1 MSNNNKISLEQ
12 SLKAY
17 QVMHA
22 PAKFSW
28 KQHWAQE
35 TFSSADLLNCSVD
48 EQEQFKKRLK
58 ECQITLCTGI
68 KSHSGDAVTLDKV
81 ISTIIDPANKN
92 IPKTQRKAIFS
103 TSNGIRPVGDS
114 AYDNWNGFQV
124 IDMDIKD
131 ATMAKKLK
139 TKLFKALH
147 KCNWF
152 LGVAFSS
159 SGMGLHIYTKIAI
172 PEMIDVPVMQGY
184 NSQTITDTQKK
195 KMLYLTNF
203 RHKFSFVYIAC
214 LTVAEELQFKKEDLL
229 KWLDKAMNKPQQG
242 AFLGYDQHP
251 LINTGFF
258 EDFIYIDFDNVS
270 EIGAADVDWI
280 SHPDLR
286 SIFKGQEWMELNND
300 NGLNITATADELIV
314 NAHTKVHY
322 KHNERWRLANTLV
335 ALYDKVQGY
344 NYLRMICSNDIKN
357 RELQS
362 DCETAKR
369 HNKSIDPWAVN
380 RLNSVHGFN
389 IKMSIDDKD
398 FDESEIFTAMDR
410 IENPTIIYEAKQ
422 TKTFNIKANEYLG
435 NIKHELLNSLGRITL
450 IEAGAGVGKTE
461 MVKSLVRDGKRILM
475 VMPFT
480 STIKAKVEQDPNWY
494 YCYGNKRVRLDRL
507 ENGLCM
513 TIDKFAGLEAI
524 GGCNAIKTAGYD
536 YIFIDES
543 HLLFQSEYRPVMPK
557 VIDMCR
563 QTEVPIIL
571 MSGTPSGELTF
582 FSNAV
587 HLRVI
592 KEETRKKVFTVNLTD
607 KPNDQLYHMCR
618 QMASDIAKGRRILFP
633 CNRGTLYS
641 KQVKAAV
648 TYFLQF
654 EHAIYDEVN
663 LQYYKKSNVGD
674 TFMDDINIEKTIK
687 DVQILMCTTY
697 LSVGVDIL
705 DRYNFSIYFEDL
717 MMPQEVEQ
725 FANRLRSNDLYIN
738 MYVAKNDTE
747 GNTRSLHKYKDVDFE
762 INEEE
767 KRFVISVIQLCNSM
781 IERNN
786 KEFRS
791 NAIVYAMLK
800 DCTFIEHNP
809 IDDKYFLNLTAYRT
823 VCFERKYR
831 EYVQQLPVLM
841 KGMQAYGYEI
851 NSIDRKTFE
860 CEGLE
865 DFANLKD
872 FVKLAYNEQL
882 ELNTSHIDELLVEI
896 NENTLPLYKQ
906 ALSGMFEIKKGA
918 NWKPDATNGKI
929 IVKNVEVFEKV
940 VPIYA
945 SLSKRYDCDRIK
957 EIFEACRGDNKSYNF
972 AAIGRIRTLVN
983 IIYND
988 KNNRLDMPIKEFMK
1002 AAYSF
1007 SELGAAKKSEIID
1020 FCNKQAEAYA
1030 RQESKGDLLVYN
1042 SMMMMDKLNDK
1053 FYKLFRCLI
1062 NVGKPKKKDGN
1073 RCSMERVEL
1082 LWKERDPINSSW
1094 GSTNLNERLGFT
1106 LTDLLGID
1114 NIRYEEVDG
1123 TTDDMIV

>member
-1 MSNNNKISLEQ
+1 MKTNSKISLEQ

-35 TFSSADLLNCSVD
+35 TFSSPDMLSCSED

-68 KSHSGDAVTLDKV
+68 REHSGTPVTLDIV
-81 ISTIIDPANKN
+81 ISTITNSVYKSV
-92 IPKTQRKAIFS
+92 PKTRRKAIFS
-103 TSNGIRPVGDS
+103 TSNGVRPTGDS
-114 AYDNWNGFQV
+114 AYDIWNGFQV

-131 ATMAKKLK
+131 AEMAKKLK
-139 TKLFKALH
+139 YCLFKSLH

-172 PEMIDVPVMQGY
+172 PENVDVPVMEGY
-184 NSQTITDTQKK
+184 NSQVLADTQKRK
-195 KMLYLTNF
+195 VLYLTNF

-214 LTVAEELQFKKEDLL
+214 LSVAEELGFKKEDLL

-242 AFLGYDQHP
+242 AFLGYDPHP

-300 NGLNITATADELIV
+300 NGLNITAEADDLIV

-389 IKMSIDDKD
+389 IKMKIDDKD
-398 FDESEIFTAMDR
+398 FDESEIFTSMDC
-410 IENPTIIYEAKQ
+410 IDNPTIIYESKIV
-422 TKTFNIKANEYLG
+422 KTFNIKSNEYLG
-435 NIKHELLNSLGRITL
+435 DIKHELLNSLGRITL

-461 MVKSLVRDGKRILM
+461 MVKSLVSSGKRILM
-475 VMPFT
+475 IMPFT

-494 YCYGNKRVRLDRL
+494 YCYGNKKVRLDRA

-513 TIDKFAGLEAI
+513 TIDKFAGLENI
-524 GGCNAIKTAGYD
+524 GGCNAIKAAGYD

-543 HLLFQSEYRPVMPK
+543 HLLFQSEYRPVMPR
-557 VIDMCR
+557 VIDMIR

-607 KPNDQLYHMCR
+607 RPNDQLYHMCR
-618 QMASDIAKGRRILFP
+618 QMANDISKGRRILFP

-648 TYFLQF
+648 TYFLQY

-674 TFMDDINIEKTIK
+674 EFMDDINIEKTIK

-705 DRYNFSIYFEDL
+705 DKYDFSIYFEDL

-738 MYVAKNDTE
+738 MYVAKNDAE
-747 GNTRSLHKYKDVDFE
+747 GNTRSLHKYKHIDFE

-767 KRFVISVIQLCNSM
+767 KKFVISVIHLCNAQ

-791 NAIVYAMLK
+791 NAIVYSMLR
-800 DCTFIEHNP
+800 DCTFIEHND
-809 IDDKYFLNLTAYRT
+809 IDDKYYLNLTAYKT

-851 NSIDRKTFE
+851 NSIDRKSFS
-860 CEGLE
+860 CEGIE
-865 DFANLKD
+865 DFSNLKD

-882 ELNTSHIDELLVEI
+882 ALNTSHIEELMDNI
-896 NENTLPLYKQ
+896 NENNLSIYKQ
-906 ALSGMFEIKKGA
+906 VLNGMFEIKKSSD
-918 NWKPDATNGKI
+918 WKTDLVNSKLY
-929 IVKNVEVFEKV
+929 VKNVEVFEKV
-940 VPIYA
+940 IPFFV
-945 SLSKRYDCDRIK
+945 SFSKKYSCEQIK
-957 EIFEACRGDNKSYNF
+957 EIFEACRNEKNKTFNF
-972 AAIGRIRTLVN
+972 AAIGRIRTLMN

-988 KNNRLDMPIKEFMK
+988 KNDRLDMPIKEFMIS
-1002 AAYSF
+1002 AYKF
-1007 SELGAAKKSEIID
+1007 SELGEAKREEIIE
-1020 FCNKQAEAYA
+1020 FCNHHAEKYA
-1030 RQESKGDLLVYN
+1030 KQESNGDLMIYN
-1042 SMMMMDKLNDK
+1042 SMIMMEKLQNK

-1062 NVGKPKKKDGN
+1062 NIGKPKKKNGN
-1073 RCSMERVEL
+1073 KCSMERVEL
-1082 LWKERDPINSSW
+1082 LWKEKLNY
-1094 GSTNLNERLGFT
+1094 GSEDLNDRIFI
-1106 LTDLLGID
+1106 LTELLGID
-1114 NIRYEEVDG
+1114 NTINQQEIDG
-1123 TTDDMIV
+1123 TNDDVID

>member
-1 MSNNNKISLEQ
+1 MSTNNKISLEQ

-35 TFSSADLLNCSVD
+35 TFSSPDMLSCSPE

-58 ECQITLCTGI
+58 ECNITMCTGI
-68 KSHSGDAVTLDKV
+68 KSLSGDAVTLDTV
-81 ISTIIDPANKN
+81 VSTIISPENKN
-92 IPKTQRKAIFS
+92 IPKTHRKAIFS
-103 TSNGIRPVGDS
+103 TSDGVRPVGDA
-114 AYDNWNGFQV
+114 AYDAWNGFQV

-131 ATMAKKLK
+131 AKMAKALK
-139 TKLFKALH
+139 TKIFKALH

-152 LGVAFSS
+152 MGVTYSA
-159 SGMGLHIYTKIAI
+159 SGMGLHVYTKIAI
-172 PEMIDVPVMQGY
+172 PEQVNVPVMQGMGY
-184 NSQTITDTQKK
+184 ATVTDTQRKK
-195 KMLYLTNF
+195 VLYLTNF
-203 RHKFSFVYIAC
+203 RHKFSFVYIAS
-214 LTVAEELQFKKEDLL
+214 LTAADELGFKKEDLL

-242 AFLGYDQHP
+242 AFVGYDPHP
-251 LINTGFF
+251 FINTGFF
-258 EDFIYIDFDNVS
+258 EDFIYVDFDNAA
-270 EIGAADVDWI
+270 EIGATDVDWI

-286 SIFKGQEWMELNND
+286 SIFKGQEWMDLNED
-300 NGLNITATADELIV
+300 NGLNITATADDLIV

-389 IKMSIDDKD
+389 IKMSIDDQN
-398 FDESEIFTAMDR
+398 FDESKIFTAMDR
-410 IENPTIIYEAKQ
+410 IENPTIIYEAKHI
-422 TKTFNIKANEYLG
+422 KTFNIKSNEYLG
-435 NIKHELLNSLGRITL
+435 DIKHELLNACGRITL

-461 MVKSLVRDGKRILM
+461 MVKSLVRQGKRILM

-480 STIKAKVEQDPNWY
+480 STIKSKVEQDPEWY
-494 YCYGNKRVRLDRL
+494 YCYGNKKVRLDRL

-513 TIDKFAGLEAI
+513 TIDKFAGLEQI
-524 GGCNAIKTAGYD
+524 GGVNAIKTAGYD

-557 VIDMCR
+557 VIDMIR
-563 QTEVPIIL
+563 NTEVPIIL

-587 HLRVI
+587 HLRII

-607 KPNDQLYHMCR
+607 KPNDQLYHMAR
-618 QMASDIAKGRRILFP
+618 QMANDIANGRRILFP

-641 KQVKAAV
+641 KQVQAAV
-648 TYFLQF
+648 DYFLQY
-654 EHAIYDEVN
+654 EHAIYDRVN

-674 TFMDDINIEKTIK
+674 DFMDDINIEKTIK

-725 FANRLRSNDLYIN
+725 FANRLRANDLFIN
-738 MYVAKNDTE
+738 MYVAKNDSE
-747 GNTRSLHKYKDVDFE
+747 GNTRSLHKYKEVNFE
-762 INEEE
+762 IDDEE
-767 KRFVISVIQLCNSM
+767 KKFVISVIQLCNAM

-786 KEFRS
+786 KEFKS

-809 IDDKYFLNLTAYRT
+809 IDDKYYLNLTAYRT

-841 KGMQAYGYEI
+841 KGMQAYGYEVT
-851 NSIDRKTFE
+851 SIDRKIFE

-882 ELNTSHIDELLVEI
+882 QLNTTHIEELFKIIDEYS
-896 NENTLPLYKQ
+896 LPIYKQ
-906 ALSGMFEIKKGA
+906 VLAGMFDIKKG
-918 NWKPDATNGKI
+918 NKWDKDLTNNRI
-929 IVKNVEVFEKV
+929 TVKNVEVFEKV
-940 VPIYA
+940 IPIFV
-945 SLSKRYDCDRIK
+945 SLSKRYKCKDIID
-957 EIFEACRGDNKSYNF
+957 IFEHCRNENKTFNF

-983 IIYND
+983 LIYND
-988 KNNRLDMPIKEFMK
+988 KNNRLDMPIKDFMI
-1002 AAYSF
+1002 AAYKF
-1007 SELGAAKKSEIID
+1007 SELGAAKKSEIIE
-1020 FCNKQAEAYA
+1020 FCNNQAEIYA
-1030 RQESKGDLLVYN
+1030 QKESRGDLQITY
-1042 SMMMMDKLNDK
+1042 SMLMMDKLKDK

-1062 NVGKPKKKDGN
+1062 DVGKPKKKDGN
-1073 RCSMERVEL
+1073 KCSMERIEL
-1082 LWKERDPINSSW
+1082 LWKEKTDDVVNINEKAFE
-1094 GSTNLNERLGFT
+1094 LY
-1106 LTDLLGID
+1106 DLLGID
-1114 NIRYEEVDG
+1114 DIS
-1123 TTDDMIV
+1123 TTVIDDASNNDDII

>member
-1 MSNNNKISLEQ
+1 MSNSSRISLEQ

-17 QVMHA
+17 QVMHS

-35 TFSSADLLNCSVD
+35 RFSSPDLLSCTVE

-58 ECQITLCTGI
+58 ECNVTMCSGI
-68 KSHSGDAVTLDKV
+68 KSLSGEAVTLDKV
-81 ISTIIDPANKN
+81 VATITDINNKN
-92 IPKTQRKAIFS
+92 IQKTYRKAIFS
-103 TSNGIRPVGDS
+103 TSNGVRPTGEA
-114 AYDNWNGFQV
+114 AYDIWNGFQV

-131 ATMAKKLK
+131 AAMAKKLK
-139 TKLFKALH
+139 AKLFKALH

-152 LGVAFSS
+152 MGIAFSA
-159 SGMGLHIYTKIAI
+159 SGMGLHIYTKIAV
-172 PEMIDVPVMQGY
+172 PETLDVPVMNGY
-184 NSQTITDTQKK
+184 AKDVATDTQKR

-214 LTVAEELQFKKEDLL
+214 LAVAEELEFTKEDLL

-242 AFLGYDQHP
+242 AFLGYDAHP
-251 LINTGFF
+251 FINTGFF
-258 EDFIYIDFDNVS
+258 EDFIYIDFDNAS

-286 SIFKGQEWMELNND
+286 SIFKGQEWMELNNNND
-300 NGLNITATADELIV
+300 NLSITATTDDVAV

-369 HNKSIDPWAVN
+369 HNKMIDPWAVN

-389 IKMSIDDKD
+389 IKLSIDDQN
-398 FDESEIFTAMDR
+398 FNENEIFTSMSR
-410 IENPTIIYEAKQ
+410 IENPTIVYKAKE
-422 TKTFNIKANEYLG
+422 TKTFNIKKNEYLG
-435 NIKHELLNSLGRITL
+435 DIRGELLNACGRITL

-461 MVKSLVRDGKRILM
+461 MVKSLVRNGKRILM

-480 STIKAKVEQDPNWY
+480 STIKAKVEQDPDWY
-494 YCYGNKRVRLDRL
+494 YCYGNKKVRLDMVN
-507 ENGLCM
+507 NGLCM
-513 TIDKFAGLEAI
+513 TIDKFAGLENI
-524 GGCNAIKTAGYD
+524 GGVNAVKAAGFD

-557 VIDMCR
+557 VIDMIR
-563 QTEVPIIL
+563 NTEVPIIL

-587 HLRVI
+587 HLKII

-607 KPNDQLYHMCR
+607 KPNDQLYHMAR
-618 QMASDIAKGRRILFP
+618 QMAADIAQGRRILFP

-648 TYFLQF
+648 TYFL
-654 EHAIYDEVN
+654 EYDHAIYDEVN

-705 DRYNFSIYFEDL
+705 DKYNFSIYFEDL

-725 FANRLRSNDLYIN
+725 FANRLRANDLFIN
-738 MYVAKNDTE
+738 MYVAKNDSE
-747 GNTRSLHKYKDVDFE
+747 GNTRSLHKYRDVNFE
-762 INEEE
+762 IDDEE
-767 KRFVISVIQLCNSM
+767 KKFVLSVIQLCNSM

-786 KEFRS
+786 KEFKS

-809 IDDKYFLNLTAYRT
+809 IDDKYYLNLTAYKV

-841 KGMQAYGYEI
+841 KGMEAYGYEI
-851 NSIDRKTFE
+851 TSIDRNTFT
-860 CEGLE
+860 GDGIE
-865 DFANLKD
+865 DFSNLKD
-872 FVKLAYNEQL
+872 LIKLAYNDQL
-882 ELNTSHIDELLVEI
+882 QLNTTHVEELMDEI
-896 NENTLPLYKQ
+896 NENTLPLFKQ
-906 ALSGMFEIKKGA
+906 VLNGLFDIKKGSKWKVDLA
-918 NWKPDATNGKI
+918 NEKI
-929 IVKNVEVFEKV
+929 TVKNIEVFEKV
-940 VPIYA
+940 VPIFA
-945 SLSKRYDCDRIK
+945 SFSKRYSCDIIK
-957 EIFEACRGDNKSYNF
+957 DIFDHCRNKNNTFNF
-972 AAIGRIRTLVN
+972 AAIGRVKTLVN
-983 IIYND
+983 LIYND
-988 KNNRLDMPIKEFMK
+988 KNNRLDIPIKEFMLETYK
-1002 AAYSF
+1002 F
-1007 SELGAAKKSEIID
+1007 TERGQAKKSDITD
-1020 FCNKQAEAYA
+1020 FCNEFAEMYA
-1030 RQESKGDLLVYN
+1030 KRESRGELVINY
-1042 SMMMMDKLNDK
+1042 SLYMMDKLKEK
-1053 FYKLFRCLI
+1053 FYKLFRCLV
-1062 NVGKPKKKDGN
+1062 NVGKPKKKEGGM
-1073 RCSMERVEL
+1073 CSMERVEL
-1082 LWKERDPINSSW
+1082 LWTEKEYYT
-1094 GSTNLNERLGFT
+1094 STDLNEKIFALS
-1106 LTDLLGID
+1106 DILGID
-1114 NIRYEEVDG
+1114 NFINQENIGEV
-1123 TTDDMIV
+1123 TDTNDDVI

>member
-1 MSNNNKISLEQ
+1 MSANNKISLEQ

-22 PAKFSW
+22 PSKFSW
-28 KQHWAQE
+28 KQYWAQE
-35 TFSSADLLNCSVD
+35 KFSSPDMLSCSVD

-58 ECQITLCTGI
+58 ECGITMCTGI
-68 KSHSGDAVTLDKV
+68 KALSGDAVTLNEV
-81 ISTIIDPANKN
+81 VSTITNPSNKN

-103 TSNGIRPVGDS
+103 TSNGVRPTGDT
-114 AYDNWNGFQV
+114 AYDIWNGFQV

-131 ATMAKKLK
+131 AVMAKKLK
-139 TKLFKALH
+139 HRLFKSLH

-152 LGVAFSS
+152 MGVTYSA

-172 PEMIDVPVMQGY
+172 PETIDVPVMQGY
-184 NSQTITDTQKK
+184 NGHTITDTQKK
-195 KMLYLTNF
+195 KILYLTNF

-214 LTVAEELQFKKEDLL
+214 LAAADELGYKKEDLL

-242 AFLGYDQHP
+242 AFLGYDPHP
-251 LINTGFF
+251 FINTGFF
-258 EDFIYIDFDNVS
+258 EDFIYIDYDNAS

-286 SIFKGQEWMELNND
+286 NIFKGQEWMELNND
-300 NGLNITATADELIV
+300 NSLNITATADDLIV
-314 NAHTKVHY
+314 NAHTKIHY

-369 HNKSIDPWAVN
+369 HNKTIDPWAVN

-389 IKMSIDDKD
+389 IKMSIDDQN
-398 FDESEIFTAMDR
+398 FDESDIFTAMDR
-410 IENPTIIYEAKQ
+410 IENPTIIYEAKT

-435 NIKHELLNSLGRITL
+435 HISNELLNSLGRITL

-461 MVKSLVRDGKRILM
+461 MVKSLVRAGKRILM
-475 VMPFT
+475 IMPFT

-494 YCYGNKRVRLDRL
+494 YCYGNKKVRLDRN

-513 TIDKFAGLEAI
+513 TIDKFAGLEQV
-524 GGCNAIKTAGYD
+524 GGCSAIKAAGYD

-557 VIDMCR
+557 VIDMVR
-563 QTEVPIIL
+563 NTEVPIIL

-592 KEETRKKVFTVNLTD
+592 KEDTRKKVFTVNLTD

-618 QMASDIAKGRRILFP
+618 QMANDIANNRRILFP
-633 CNRGTLYS
+633 CNRGTLFS

-648 TYFLQF
+648 TYFLQY

-674 TFMDDINIEKTIK
+674 EFMDDINIEKTIK

-705 DRYNFSIYFEDL
+705 DKYNFSIYFEDL

-725 FANRLRSNDLYIN
+725 FANRLRANDLFIN
-738 MYVAKNDTE
+738 MYVAKNDSE
-747 GNTRSLHKYKDVDFE
+747 GNTRSLHKYKNVNFE
-762 INEEE
+762 IDDEE
-767 KRFVISVIQLCNSM
+767 KKFVLSVIQLCNAM

-786 KEFRS
+786 KEYKS

-809 IDDKYFLNLTAYRT
+809 IDDMYYLNLTAYKT

-841 KGMQAYGYEI
+841 KGMQSYGYEVT
-851 NSIDRKTFE
+851 SIDRRSFE
-860 CEGLE
+860 CDGLE
-865 DFANLKD
+865 DFSNLKD

-882 ELNTSHIDELLVEI
+882 DMNTKHIEELMDEIDENSLSI
-896 NENTLPLYKQ
+896 YKQ
-906 ALSGMFEIKKGA
+906 VLNGSFDIKKGKE
-918 NWKPDATNGKI
+918 WRKDLTNNRI
-929 IVKNVEVFEKV
+929 IVKNVEIFEKV
-940 VPIYA
+940 IPIYA
-945 SLSKRYDCDRIK
+945 SLSKRYDCEQVRC
-957 EIFEACRGDNKSYNF
+957 IFDYCRNKNNTFNF

-983 IIYND
+983 LLYND
-988 KNNRLDMPIKEFMK
+988 KNNRLDMPIKDFMIATYK
-1002 AAYSF
+1002 F
-1007 SELGAAKKSEIID
+1007 SELGAAKKSDIIE
-1020 FCNKQAEAYA
+1020 FCNNQAELYA
-1030 RQESKGDLLVYN
+1030 QKESRGELVINYSLL
-1042 SMMMMDKLNDK
+1042 MMDKLKDK
-1053 FYKLFRCLI
+1053 FYKLFRCLV

-1073 RCSMERVEL
+1073 KCSMERVEL
-1082 LWKERDPINSSW
+1082 LWKERVDNNVSI
-1094 GSTNLNERLGFT
+1094 NERIFELA
-1106 LTDLLGID
+1106 DLLGID
-1114 NIRYEEVDG
+1114 KIN
-1123 TTDDMIV
+1123 TTTIDDMSDKSDDII

>member
-1 MSNNNKISLEQ
+1 MSTNNKISLEQ

-35 TFSSADLLNCSVD
+35 TFSSPDMLSCTPE

-58 ECQITLCTGI
+58 ECNITLCTGI
-68 KSHSGDAVTLDKV
+68 KSHSGDVVTLDV
-81 ISTIIDPANKN
+81 VVSTITNPVNKN

-103 TSNGIRPVGDS
+103 TSNGARPTGDT
-114 AYDNWNGFQV
+114 AYDIWNGFQV

-131 ATMAKKLK
+131 AAMAKKLK
-139 TKLFKALH
+139 HHLFKSLH

-152 LGVAFSS
+152 MGITYSA

-172 PEMIDVPVMQGY
+172 PETIDVPVMQGY
-184 NSQTITDTQKK
+184 SGQTITDTQKK
-195 KMLYLTNF
+195 RMLYLTNF

-214 LTVAEELQFKKEDLL
+214 LAAADELGYKKEDLL

-242 AFLGYDQHP
+242 AFLGYDPHP
-251 LINTGFF
+251 FINTGFF
-258 EDFIYIDFDNVS
+258 EDFIYIDFDNAS

-286 SIFKGQEWMELNND
+286 NIFKGQEWMELNND
-300 NGLNITATADELIV
+300 NGLNITATADDLIV

-369 HNKSIDPWAVN
+369 HNKTIDPWAVN

-389 IKMSIDDKD
+389 IKMSIDDQN

-410 IENPTIIYEAKQ
+410 IENPTIIYEAK
-422 TKTFNIKANEYLG
+422 TIKTFNIKANEYLG
-435 NIKHELLNSLGRITL
+435 HISNELLNSLGRITL

-461 MVKSLVRDGKRILM
+461 MVKSLVRAGKRILM
-475 VMPFT
+475 IMPFT

-494 YCYGNKRVRLDRL
+494 YCYGNKRVRLDRN

-513 TIDKFAGLEAI
+513 TIDKFAGLEQI
-524 GGCNAIKTAGYD
+524 GGCSAIKAAGYD

-557 VIDMCR
+557 VIDMVR
-563 QTEVPIIL
+563 NTEVPIIL

-592 KEETRKKVFTVNLTD
+592 KEDLRKKVFTVNLTD

-618 QMASDIAKGRRILFP
+618 QMANDIANGRHILFP
-633 CNRGTLYS
+633 CNRGTLFS

-648 TYFLQF
+648 TYFLQY

-674 TFMDDINIEKTIK
+674 EFMDDINIEKTIK

-705 DRYNFSIYFEDL
+705 DKYNFSIYFEDL

-725 FANRLRSNDLYIN
+725 FANRLRANDLFIN
-738 MYVAKNDTE
+738 MYVAKNDSE
-747 GNTRSLHKYKDVDFE
+747 GNTRSLHKYKEVNFE
-762 INEEE
+762 IDDEE
-767 KRFVISVIQLCNSM
+767 KKFVLSVIQLCNAM

-786 KEFRS
+786 KEYKS

-809 IDDKYFLNLTAYRT
+809 IDDMYYLNLTAYRT

-841 KGMQAYGYEI
+841 KGMQSYGYEVT
-851 NSIDRKTFE
+851 SIDRKAFE
-860 CEGLE
+860 CEGME

-872 FVKLAYNEQL
+872 FVKLAYNDQL
-882 ELNTSHIDELLVEI
+882 QLNTTHIEELMDEIKESNLS
-896 NENTLPLYKQ
+896 TYKQ
-906 ALSGMFEIKKGA
+906 VLHGIFDIKKGSE
-918 NWKPDATNGKI
+918 WSIDLTKERIT
-929 IVKNVEVFEKV
+929 VKNIEIFEKV
-940 VPIYA
+940 VPIFV
-945 SLSKRYDCDRIK
+945 SLSKRYNCEQIT
-957 EIFEACRGDNKSYNF
+957 EIFEYCRNENKTFNF

-983 IIYND
+983 LLYND
-988 KNNRLDMPIKEFMK
+988 RNNRLDMPIKDFMEATYK
-1002 AAYSF
+1002 F
-1007 SELGAAKKSEIID
+1007 SELGVAKKSEIID
-1020 FCNKQAEAYA
+1020 FCNNQAELYA
-1030 RQESKGDLLVYN
+1030 RQESRGELNINYSLL
-1042 SMMMMDKLNDK
+1042 MMDKLKDK
-1053 FYKLFRCLI
+1053 FYKLFRCLV

-1073 RCSMERVEL
+1073 KCSMERVEL
-1082 LWKERDPINSSW
+1082 LWKERTDDTTGI
-1094 GSTNLNERLGFT
+1094 NERIFELSNI
-1106 LTDLLGID
+1106 LGID
-1114 NIRYEEVDG
+1114 TINQ
-1123 TTDDMIV
+1123 TTIDDVMNNSDDTI

>member
-1 MSNNNKISLEQ
+1 MKSNNKISLEQ

-35 TFSSADLLNCSVD
+35 TFSCPDMLSCSED

-58 ECQITLCTGI
+58 ECQLTLCTGI
-68 KSHSGDAVTLDKV
+68 KEHSGEPVTLDIV
-81 ISTIIDPANKN
+81 ISTITNSAYKN
-92 IPKTQRKAIFS
+92 VPKTRRKVIFS
-103 TSNGIRPVGDS
+103 TSNGIRPTGEA
-114 AYDNWNGFQV
+114 AYDIWNGFQV

-131 ATMAKKLK
+131 AEMAKKLK
-139 TKLFKALH
+139 VRLFNALH

-152 LGVAFSS
+152 LGIAFSA

-172 PEMIDVPVMQGY
+172 PENVDVPVMEGY
-184 NSQTITDTQKK
+184 SSQVLADTQKRK
-195 KMLYLTNF
+195 VLYLTNF

-214 LTVAEELQFKKEDLL
+214 LSAAEELGFKKEDLL

-242 AFLGYDQHP
+242 AFLGYDPHP
-251 LINTGFF
+251 FINTGFF

-286 SIFKGQEWMELNND
+286 SIFKGQEWMELNDD
-300 NGLNITATADELIV
+300 NGLNITAEADELVV

-369 HNKSIDPWAVN
+369 HNKTIDPWAVN

-389 IKMSIDDKD
+389 IKMKIDDKD
-398 FDESEIFTAMDR
+398 FDESEIFASMDR
-410 IENPTIIYEAKQ
+410 IDNPTIIYESK
-422 TKTFNIKANEYLG
+422 TTRTFNIKSNEYLG
-435 NIKHELLNSLGRITL
+435 NIKNELLNSLGRITL

-461 MVKSLVRDGKRILM
+461 MVKSLVSSGKRILM
-475 VMPFT
+475 IMPFT

-494 YCYGNKRVRLDRL
+494 YCYGNKKVRLDRD

-513 TIDKFAGLEAI
+513 TIDKFAGLEQF
-524 GGCNAIKTAGYD
+524 GGCSAIKAAGYD

-557 VIDMCR
+557 VIDMIR

-618 QMASDIAKGRRILFP
+618 QMANDIAKGRRILFP

-648 TYFLQF
+648 TYFLQY

-674 TFMDDINIEKTIK
+674 EFMDDINIEKTIK

-705 DRYNFSIYFEDL
+705 DKYDFSIYFEDL

-738 MYVAKNDTE
+738 MYVAKNDAE
-747 GNTRSLHKYKDVDFE
+747 GNTRSLHKYKEIDFG

-767 KRFVISVIQLCNSM
+767 KRFILSVIHLCNAQ

-791 NAIVYAMLK
+791 NAIVYSMLR
-800 DCTFIEHNP
+800 DCTFIEHND
-809 IDDKYFLNLTAYRT
+809 IDDKYYLNLTAYKT

-851 NSIDRKTFE
+851 NSIDRKSFS
-860 CEGLE
+860 CDGLE
-865 DFANLKD
+865 DFSNLKD

-882 ELNTSHIDELLVEI
+882 ALNTTHIEELMEQI
-896 NENTLPLYKQ
+896 NENNLSLFKQ
-906 ALSGMFEIKKGA
+906 VLSGAFDIKKGSD
-918 NWKPDATNGKI
+918 WKIDLVNSKLH
-929 IVKNVEVFEKV
+929 VKNIEVFEKV
-940 VPIYA
+940 VPFFI
-945 SLSKRYDCDRIK
+945 SFSKRYNCEQVK
-957 EIFEACRGDNKSYNF
+957 EIFEACRNKNNTFNF
-972 AAIGRIRTLVN
+972 AAIGRIRTLMN
-983 IIYND
+983 ILYNE
-988 KNNRLDMPIKEFMK
+988 KNGRLDLPIKDFMY
-1002 AAYSF
+1002 AAYDF
-1007 SELGAAKKSEIID
+1007 SELGAAKKTEIIE
-1020 FCNKQAEAYA
+1020 FCNAQAEKYA
-1030 RQESKGDLLVYN
+1030 RQESNGDIMIYN
-1042 SMMMMDKLNDK
+1042 SLMMMEKLQNK

-1062 NVGKPKKKDGN
+1062 NVGKPRKKDGN
-1073 RCSMERVEL
+1073 KCSMERIEL
-1082 LWKERDPINSSW
+1082 LWQEREYYNSM
-1094 GSTNLNERLGFT
+1094 NLNEKLFI
-1106 LTDLLGID
+1106 LTELLGID
-1114 NIRYEEVDG
+1114 GHVNQQEIDG
-1123 TTDDMIV
+1123 TNDDIID

>member
-1 MSNNNKISLEQ
+1 MTNNNKISLEQ

-35 TFSSADLLNCSVD
+35 KFSSPDMLSCSED

-68 KSHSGDAVTLDKV
+68 KALSGESVTLDV
-81 ISTIIDPANKN
+81 VVSTITNATNKN

-103 TSNGIRPVGDS
+103 TSNGVRPTGDA
-114 AYDNWNGFQV
+114 AYDIWNGFQV

-131 ATMAKKLK
+131 AAMAKKLK
-139 TKLFKALH
+139 TRLFKALH

-152 LGVAFSS
+152 LGITYSA

-172 PEMIDVPVMQGY
+172 PETLDVPVMQGY
-184 NSQTITDTQKK
+184 SSQSVTDTQKK

-214 LTVAEELQFKKEDLL
+214 LAAADELEYTKEDLL

-242 AFLGYDQHP
+242 AFLGYDPHP
-251 LINTGFF
+251 FINTGFF
-258 EDFIYIDFDNVS
+258 EDFIYIDFDNAS

-286 SIFKGQEWMELNND
+286 NIFKGQEWMELNND
-300 NGLNITATADELIV
+300 NGLNITATADDLVV

-389 IKMSIDDKD
+389 IKMSIDDQN

-410 IENPTIIYEAKQ
+410 IENPTVIYEAK
-422 TKTFNIKANEYLG
+422 TLKTFNIKANEYLG
-435 NIKHELLNSLGRITL
+435 DIRYDLLNACGRITL

-461 MVKSLVRDGKRILM
+461 MVKSLVRQGKRILM

-480 STIKAKVEQDPNWY
+480 STIKAKVEQDKDWY
-494 YCYGNKRVRLDRL
+494 YCYGNKRARLDRL

-513 TIDKFAGLEAI
+513 TIDKFAGLEQY
-524 GGCNAIKTAGYD
+524 GGCSAIKAAGYD

-557 VIDMCR
+557 VIDMVR

-592 KEETRKKVFTVNLTD
+592 KEDVRKKVFTINLTD

-618 QMASDIAKGRRILFP
+618 QMANDIAGGKRILFP

-641 KQVKAAV
+641 KQVQAAV
-648 TYFLQF
+648 DYFLQY
-654 EHAIYDEVN
+654 EHAIYDKVN

-674 TFMDDINIEKTIK
+674 AFMDDINIEKTIK

-725 FANRLRSNDLYIN
+725 FANRLRANDLFIN
-738 MYVAKNDTE
+738 MYVAKNDSE
-747 GNTRSLHKYKDVDFE
+747 GNTRSLHKYKEVNFE
-762 INEEE
+762 IDDEE
-767 KRFVISVIQLCNSM
+767 KRFVLSVIQLCNAM

-786 KEFRS
+786 KEFKS

-800 DCTFIEHNP
+800 DCTFIEHNS
-809 IDDKYFLNLTAYRT
+809 IDDKYYLNLTAYKT

-841 KGMQAYGYEI
+841 KGMQSYGYEVT
-851 NSIDRKTFE
+851 SIDRKTFE

-865 DFANLKD
+865 DFSNLKD

-882 ELNTSHIDELLVEI
+882 ELNTKHIEELMKEIDEGS
-896 NENTLPLYKQ
+896 LPTYKQ
-906 ALSGMFEIKKGA
+906 VLQGVFDIKKGTE
-918 NWKPDATNGKI
+918 WKQDITNNRI
-929 IVKNVEVFEKV
+929 VVKNVEVFEKV
-940 VPIYA
+940 VPIFV
-945 SLSKRYDCDRIK
+945 SLSKRYDCERIK
-957 EIFEACRGDNKSYNF
+957 EIFEYCRDDKKSYNF

-988 KNNRLDMPIKEFMK
+988 RNNRLDMPIKDFMIATYK
-1002 AAYSF
+1002 F
-1007 SELGAAKKSEIID
+1007 SELGAAKKTEIIE
-1020 FCNKQAEAYA
+1020 FCNSQAQAYA
-1030 RQESKGDLLVYN
+1030 SKESRGDVVIMH
-1042 SMMMMDKLNDK
+1042 SMFMMDKLKDK
-1053 FYKLFRCLI
+1053 FYKLFRCLVD
-1062 NVGKPKKKDGN
+1062 VGKPKKKDGN
-1073 RCSMERVEL
+1073 RCSMQRVEL
-1082 LWKERDPINSSW
+1082 LWKEKSDDETRDF
-1094 GSTNLNERLGFT
+1094 NEKAFALSN
-1106 LTDLLGID
+1106 LLGID
-1114 NIRYEEVDG
+1114 MINQETIGDIAD
-1123 TTDDMIV
+1123 TSDDVI

>member
-1 MSNNNKISLEQ
+1 MTKTNSKISLEQ

-35 TFSSADLLNCSVD
+35 TFSSPDMLSCSED

-58 ECQITLCTGI
+58 ECQLTLCTGI
-68 KSHSGDAVTLDKV
+68 KEHSGTPVTLDIV
-81 ISTIIDPANKN
+81 ISTITNSAYKSV
-92 IPKTQRKAIFS
+92 PKTRRKAIFS
-103 TSNGIRPVGDS
+103 TSNGVRPTGDA
-114 AYDNWNGFQV
+114 AYDIWNGFQV
-124 IDMDIKD
+124 IDMDIKN
-131 ATMAKKLK
+131 AEMAKKLK
-139 TKLFKALH
+139 MHLFKSLH

-152 LGVAFSS
+152 LGIAYSS
-159 SGMGLHIYTKIAI
+159 SGMGLHIYTKIAV
-172 PEMIDVPVMQGY
+172 PENVDVPVMEGY
-184 NSQTITDTQKK
+184 NSQVLADTQKRK
-195 KMLYLTNF
+195 VLYLTNF

-214 LTVAEELQFKKEDLL
+214 LSAAEELGFKKEDLL

-242 AFLGYDQHP
+242 AFLGYDPHP
-251 LINTGFF
+251 FINTGFF

-286 SIFKGQEWMELNND
+286 SIFKGQEWMELNSD
-300 NGLNITATADELIV
+300 NGLNITAEADDLIV

-369 HNKSIDPWAVN
+369 HNKNIDPWAVN

-389 IKMSIDDKD
+389 IKMKIDDKD
-398 FDESEIFTAMDR
+398 FDESEIFTAMDK
-410 IENPTIIYEAKQ
+410 IENPTIIYESK
-422 TKTFNIKANEYLG
+422 TVKTFNIKSNEYLG
-435 NIKHELLNSLGRITL
+435 NIRHELLNSLGRITL

-461 MVKSLVRDGKRILM
+461 MVKSLVNSGKRILM
-475 VMPFT
+475 IMPFT

-494 YCYGNKRVRLDRL
+494 YCYGNKKVRLDRA

-513 TIDKFAGLEAI
+513 TIDKFAGLEQV
-524 GGCNAIKTAGYD
+524 GGCSAIKSAGYD

-557 VIDMCR
+557 VIDMIR

-618 QMASDIAKGRRILFP
+618 QMANDISKGRRILFP

-648 TYFLQF
+648 TYFLQY
-654 EHAIYDEVN
+654 EHAIYDDVN

-674 TFMDDINIEKTIK
+674 EFMDDINIEKTIK

-705 DRYNFSIYFEDL
+705 DKYDFSIYFEDL

-738 MYVAKNDTE
+738 MYVAKNDSE
-747 GNTRSLHKYKDVDFE
+747 GNTRSLHKYKEVDFG

-767 KRFVISVIQLCNSM
+767 KKFVLSVIHLCNAQ

-791 NAIVYAMLK
+791 NAIVYSMLR
-800 DCTFIEHNP
+800 DCTFIEHND
-809 IDDKYFLNLTAYRT
+809 IDDKYYLNLTAYKT

-851 NSIDRKTFE
+851 NSIDRKSFS
-860 CEGLE
+860 CDGLE
-865 DFANLKD
+865 DFSNLKD

-882 ELNTSHIDELLVEI
+882 ALNTTHIEELMEQI
-896 NENTLPLYKQ
+896 NENNLSLFKQ
-906 ALSGMFEIKKGA
+906 VLSGAFDIKKGSD
-918 NWKPDATNGKI
+918 WKIDLVNSKLF
-929 IVKNVEVFEKV
+929 VKNVEVFEKV
-940 VPIYA
+940 VPFFI
-945 SLSKRYDCDRIK
+945 SFSKRYDCEQVK
-957 EIFEACRGDNKSYNF
+957 EIFEACRNKNNTFNF
-972 AAIGRIRTLVN
+972 AAIGRIRTLMN
-983 IIYND
+983 IMYND
-988 KNNRLDMPIKEFMK
+988 KNNRLDLPIKEFMQ
-1002 AAYSF
+1002 AAYDF
-1007 SELGAAKKSEIID
+1007 SELGLAKKNEIIE
-1020 FCNKQAEAYA
+1020 FCNSQAEKYA
-1030 RQESKGDLLVYN
+1030 RQESQGDLMIYHSIV
-1042 SMMMMDKLNDK
+1042 MMEKLQNK

-1062 NVGKPKKKDGN
+1062 NVGKPRKKDGN
-1073 RCSMERVEL
+1073 KCAMERVEL
-1082 LWKERDPINSSW
+1082 LWKEREYYNSE
-1094 GSTNLNERLGFT
+1094 NLNEKLFI
-1106 LTDLLGID
+1106 LTELLGID
-1114 NIRYEEVDG
+1114 GNVNQQEIDG
-1123 TTDDMIV
+1123 TNDDIID

>member
-1 MSNNNKISLEQ
+1 MTNNNKISLEQ

-22 PAKFSW
+22 PSKFSW

-35 TFSSADLLNCSVD
+35 KFSSPDMLSCSED

-68 KSHSGDAVTLDKV
+68 KALSGESVTLDV
-81 ISTIIDPANKN
+81 VVSTITNAANKN

-103 TSNGIRPVGDS
+103 TSNGVRPTGDA
-114 AYDNWNGFQV
+114 AYDIWNGFQV

-131 ATMAKKLK
+131 AAMAKKLK
-139 TKLFKALH
+139 TRLFKSLY

-152 LGVAFSS
+152 MGITYSA

-172 PEMIDVPVMQGY
+172 PETLDVPVMQGY
-184 NSQTITDTQKK
+184 SSQSVTDTQKK

-214 LTVAEELQFKKEDLL
+214 LAAAEELGFKKEDLL

-242 AFLGYDQHP
+242 AFIGYDPHP
-251 LINTGFF
+251 FINTGFF
-258 EDFIYIDFDNVS
+258 EDFIYIDFDNAS

-286 SIFKGQEWMELNND
+286 NIFKGQEWMELNND
-300 NGLNITATADELIV
+300 NGLNVTATVEDLVI

-389 IKMSIDDKD
+389 IKMSIDDQN

-410 IENPTIIYEAKQ
+410 IENPTIIYEAKI

-435 NIKHELLNSLGRITL
+435 DIKYDLLNACGRITL

-461 MVKSLVRDGKRILM
+461 MVKSLVRQGKRILM

-480 STIKAKVEQDPNWY
+480 STIKAKVEQDKDWY
-494 YCYGNKRVRLDRL
+494 YCYGNKRARLDRL

-513 TIDKFAGLEAI
+513 TIDKFAGLEQY
-524 GGCNAIKTAGYD
+524 GGCSAIKAAGYD

-557 VIDMCR
+557 VIDMVR

-592 KEETRKKVFTVNLTD
+592 KEDVRKKVFTINLTD

-618 QMASDIAKGRRILFP
+618 QMANDIASGKRILFP

-641 KQVKAAV
+641 KQVQAAV
-648 TYFLQF
+648 DYFLQY
-654 EHAIYDEVN
+654 EHAIYDKVN

-674 TFMDDINIEKTIK
+674 AFMDDINIEKTIK

-725 FANRLRSNDLYIN
+725 FANRLRANDLFIN
-738 MYVAKNDTE
+738 MYVAKNDSE
-747 GNTRSLHKYKDVDFE
+747 GNTRSLHKYKEVNFE
-762 INEEE
+762 IDDEE
-767 KRFVISVIQLCNSM
+767 KRFVLSVIQLCNAM

-786 KEFRS
+786 KEFKS

-800 DCTFIEHNP
+800 DCTFIEHNS
-809 IDDKYFLNLTAYRT
+809 IDDKYYLNLTAYKT

-841 KGMQAYGYEI
+841 KGMQSYGYEVT
-851 NSIDRKTFE
+851 SIDRKTFE

-865 DFANLKD
+865 DFSNLKD

-882 ELNTSHIDELLVEI
+882 ELNTKHIEELMEKIDEAS
-896 NENTLPLYKQ
+896 LPTYKQ
-906 ALSGMFEIKKGA
+906 VLQGVFDIKKGTE
-918 NWKPDATNGKI
+918 WKQDITNNRI
-929 IVKNVEVFEKV
+929 VVKNVEVFEKV
-940 VPIYA
+940 VPIFV
-945 SLSKRYDCDRIK
+945 SLSKRYDCERIK
-957 EIFEACRGDNKSYNF
+957 EIFNYCRDDKKSYNF

-988 KNNRLDMPIKEFMK
+988 RNNRLDMPIKDFMIATYK
-1002 AAYSF
+1002 F
-1007 SELGAAKKSEIID
+1007 SELGAAKKSEIIE
-1020 FCNKQAEAYA
+1020 FCNSQAQAYA
-1030 RQESKGDLLVYN
+1030 SKESRGDVVIMH
-1042 SMMMMDKLNDK
+1042 SMFMMDKLKDK
-1053 FYKLFRCLI
+1053 FYKLFRCLVD
-1062 NVGKPKKKDGN
+1062 VGKPKKKDGN
-1073 RCSMERVEL
+1073 RCSMQRVEL
-1082 LWKERDPINSSW
+1082 LWKEKSDDPV
-1094 GSTNLNERLGFT
+1094 GDFNEKAFALSN
-1106 LTDLLGID
+1106 LLGID
-1114 NIRYEEVDG
+1114 MINQETIGDI
-1123 TTDDMIV
+1123 TDTSDDVI

>member
-1 MSNNNKISLEQ
+1 MSNSQNKISLEQ

-22 PAKFSW
+22 PSKFSW

-35 TFSSADLLNCSVD
+35 KFSSPDMLTCTAD

-58 ECQITLCTGI
+58 ECNITMCTGI
-68 KSHSGDAVTLDKV
+68 KALQGVPVTLDV
-81 ISTIIDPANKN
+81 VVDTITDIANKSV
-92 IPKTQRKAIFS
+92 PKTSRKAIFS
-103 TSNGIRPVGDS
+103 TSNGVRPTGDA
-114 AYDNWNGFQV
+114 AYDIWNGFQV

-131 ATMAKKLK
+131 SAMAKKLK
-139 TKLFKALH
+139 LKLFKSLH

-152 LGVAFSS
+152 MGITYSS

-172 PEMIDVPVMQGY
+172 PETVNMPVMEGCPTT
-184 NSQTITDTQKK
+184 SDTQKRK
-195 KMLYLTNF
+195 LLYLTNF

-214 LTVAEELQFKKEDLL
+214 LAFADELGFKKEDLL

-242 AFLGYDQHP
+242 AFLGYDPHP
-251 LINTGFF
+251 FINTGFF
-258 EDFIYIDFDNVS
+258 EDFIYYDYDNAS
-270 EIGAADVDWI
+270 EIGAADIDWI

-286 SIFKGQEWMELNND
+286 NIFKGQEWMELNND
-300 NGLNITATADELIV
+300 NGLEITATADDLIV

-369 HNKSIDPWAVN
+369 HKKSIDPWAVN

-389 IKMSIDDKD
+389 IKMSIEDKD
-398 FDESEIFTAMDR
+398 FDEKEIFTAMDR
-410 IENPTIIYEAKQ
+410 IENPTVIYEAKES
-422 TKTFNIKANEYLG
+422 KTFNIKANEYLG
-435 NIKHELLNSLGRITL
+435 NIRNELLNACGRITL

-461 MVKSLVRDGKRILM
+461 MVKMLVRTGKRILM

-480 STIKAKVEQDPNWY
+480 STIKAKVEQDPDWY
-494 YCYGNKRVRLDRL
+494 YCYGNKKVKLDRDN
-507 ENGLCM
+507 NGLCM
-513 TIDKFAGLEAI
+513 TIDKFAGLEQI
-524 GGCNAIKTAGYD
+524 GGCSAIKAAGFD

-543 HLLFQSEYRPVMPK
+543 HLLFQSEYRPVMPR
-557 VIDMCR
+557 VIDMVR
-563 QTEVPIIL
+563 NTEVPVIL

-592 KEETRKKVFTVNLTD
+592 KEETRKKMFTVNLTD

-618 QMASDIAKGRRILFP
+618 QMANDIANGRRILFP

-648 TYFLQF
+648 MYFLQY

-674 TFMDDINIEKTIK
+674 EFMDDINIEKTIK

-705 DRYNFSIYFEDL
+705 DKYNFSIYFEDL

-725 FANRLRSNDLYIN
+725 FANRLRANDLYIN
-738 MYVAKNDTE
+738 MYVAKNDSE
-747 GNTRSLHKYKDVDFE
+747 GNTRSLHKYKAVDFE
-762 INEEE
+762 IDEEE
-767 KRFVISVIQLCNSM
+767 KKFVISIIQLCNSM

-786 KEFRS
+786 KEFKS

-800 DCTFIEHNP
+800 DSTFIEHNP
-809 IDDKYFLNLTAYRT
+809 IDDKYYLNLTAYKT

-831 EYVQQLPVLM
+831 DYVQQLPVLM
-841 KGMQAYGYEI
+841 KGMQAYGYEV
-851 NSIDRKTFE
+851 NSIDRKSFE
-860 CEGLE
+860 CEGME
-865 DFANLKD
+865 DFANLDD

-882 ELNTSHIDELLVEI
+882 QLNTAHIEELMDEI
-896 NENTLPLYKQ
+896 NENNLQLFKQ
-906 ALSGMFEIKKGA
+906 VLRGMFEIRKGKD
-918 NWKPDATNGKI
+918 WKFDMSNSKLT
-929 IVKNVEVFEKV
+929 VKNVEVFEKV
-940 VPIYA
+940 VPFFM
-945 SLSKRYDCDRIK
+945 SFSKRYDCDQIR
-957 EIFEACRGDNKSYNF
+957 EIFDHCRNKNGTFNF
-972 AAIGRIRTLVN
+972 AAIGRIKTLVN
-983 IIYND
+983 LMYND
-988 KNNRLDMPIKEFMK
+988 KNNRLDLPIKEFME
-1002 AAYSF
+1002 AAYKF
-1007 SELGAAKKSEIID
+1007 SDLGAAKKSEIID
-1020 FCNKQAEAYA
+1020 FCNEFAESYA
-1030 RQESKGDLLVYN
+1030 RKESKGDLVINYSLV
-1042 SMMMMDKLNDK
+1042 MMEKLKDK

-1082 LWKERDPINSSW
+1082 LWKEREDGSKVINEKASLWLSD
-1094 GSTNLNERLGFT
+1094 F
-1106 LTDLLGID
+1106 LGID
-1114 NIRYEEVDG
+1114 TIHEE
-1123 TTDDMIV
+1123 TIDDIADTSDDVI